1 VFNPEVGRVV
11 AVVNG
16 KRLFALAA
24 EVSVAT
30 TLLTILNCFVAAT
43 MRTYLVPFFLACFK
57 FLSFL
62 LVKTRF

>member
-1 VFNPEVGRVV
+1 MLNPEIGRII

-30 TLLTILNCFVAAT
+30 ALLAVLNCFVAAT
-43 MRTYLVPFFLACFK
+43 MRTYLVPFFLSCFK
-57 FLSFL
+57 FLSKL
-62 LVKTRF
+62 TS